1 MTAPGPILVVDDDAD
16 IRSTIA
22 DILGDAGYEVEAA
35 ANGRAA
41 LDLLKTSRAPALIL
55 LDLMMPELDG
65 WAFMAALEREL
76 PQLAGVPVVIFS
88 AHGDARQAATSL
100 EVVGFVKK
108 PIRLDELLAAV
119 ERCLGGERR
128 LQHGSQ

>member
-1 MTAPGPILVVDDDAD
+1 MTLRRPILVVDDDAD

-22 DILGDAGYEVEAA
+22 DILGDAGYAVQAA
-35 ANGRAA
+35 ANGREA
-41 LDLLKTSRAPALIL
+41 LDLLKTSPVPALIL

-65 WAFMAALEREL
+65 WGFMAALQHEL
-76 PQLAGVPVVIFS
+76 PELATIPVVIFS
-88 AHGDARQAATSL
+88 AHGDAGVAASSL

-119 ERCLGGERR
+119 ERC
-128 LQHGSQ
+128 SA

>member
-1 MTAPGPILVVDDDAD
+1 MMAAGPILVVDDDAD

-22 DILGDAGYEVEAA
+22 DILGDAGYEVQAA

-41 LDLLKTSRAPALIL
+41 LDLLKSSCVPALIL

-65 WAFMAALEREL
+65 WGFMAALEREL

-88 AHGDARQAATSL
+88 AHGEAGLAATSL
-100 EVVGFVKK
+100 EVAGFVKK
-108 PIRLDELLAAV
+108 PIRLEELLAAV
-119 ERCLGGERR
+119 ERCIGGQRR
-128 LQHGSQ
+128 VQHGSQ

>member
-1 MTAPGPILVVDDDAD
+1 MTAAGLILVIDDDAD

-22 DILGDAGYEVEAA
+22 DILGDAGYEVQAA

-65 WAFMAALEREL
+65 WGFMAALEQEL
-76 PQLAGVPVVIFS
+76 PELAAVPVVIFS
-88 AHGDARQAATSL
+88 AHGEAGVAATSL

-108 PIRLDELLAAV
+108 PIGLTELLAAV
-119 ERCLGGERR
+119 ERCLGGQRR